1 MRGLPGIRRTSTAEV
16 DSTRTSWAR
25 LGATALT
32 VVCLLVGMSGTTAA
46 GALQTQPGYRLLGGD
61 GGVFSFGSARFF
73 GAAASDP
80 TKCPTNPP
88 ERSLPN
94 GSCVALASTP
104 DGNGYWVLNRATG
117 KIFRFGDAGSF
128 GQPADQFAGVSPEF
142 VPAFVGIVS
151 TPSGQGYWVLALG
164 ASGAGTVMHFGDAG
178 FFGDTQA
185 IASQNHTGF
194 NGIPVALAA
203 TTDGNG
209 YWEVHSDGGV
219 FAFGDANFYGSMAG
233 THLNQPVV
241 GITPTQDGK
250 GYWLVGSDGG
260 VFSFGDA
267 HFGGSMAGKPLAA
280 PVVGLARNP
289 LGPGYWLA
297 ATDGTTFPLGG
308 APSLGSM
315 HGTHLARPVFAIA
328 SSAS

>member
-1 MRGLPGIRRTSTAEV
+1 MSR
-16 DSTRTSWAR
+16 TRTAKVIPRRASRIR

-32 VVCLLVGMSGTTAA
+32 VVCVFAGMSGLARA

-61 GGVFSFGSARFF
+61 GGVFSFGSARFL
-73 GAAASDP
+73 GSAASDP
-80 TKCPTNPP
+80 RNCPTNPP

-94 GSCVALASTP
+94 GSCVALAATP
-104 DGNGYWVLNRATG
+104 DGDGYWVLNRATG
-117 KIFRFGDAGSF
+117 KIFPFGAAGAF

-151 TPSGQGYWVLALG
+151 TPTGHGYWVLALG
-164 ASGAGTVMHFGDAG
+164 ASGAGTVMHYGDAG
-178 FFGDTQA
+178 FFSDTQA
-185 IASQNHTGF
+185 IASRNHTGF

-219 FAFGDANFYGSMAG
+219 FAFGDARFYGSMAG
-233 THLNQPVV
+233 THLNQPIV
-241 GITPTQDGK
+241 GIAPTQDGK
-250 GYWLVGSDGG
+250 GYWLVGADGG

-267 HFGGSMAGKPLAA
+267 HFGGSLAGRPLAVA
-280 PVVGLARNP
+280 VVGTARNP

-297 ATDGTTFPLGG
+297 ATDGTTYPLGG

-315 HGTHLARPVFAIA
+315 HGTPLARPVFAIA